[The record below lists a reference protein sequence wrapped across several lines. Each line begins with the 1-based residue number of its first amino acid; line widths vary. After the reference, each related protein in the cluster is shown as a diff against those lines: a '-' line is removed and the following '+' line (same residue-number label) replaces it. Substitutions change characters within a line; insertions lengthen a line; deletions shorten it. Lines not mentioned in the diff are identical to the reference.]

1 MMKNHVL
8 VDLETLAVG
17 HNAALL
23 SIGAVRFDN
32 NGLYETFYQNIDPLD
47 GIQQG
52 ARADQRTMD
61 WWKAQ
66 DPELQNL
73 TSADPKPLAISLA
86 KFTAWFT
93 QVPNS
98 YIWGFGP
105 SFDCAILED
114 NYKLCKLKTPWTY
127 RNERCGRTIVQ
138 FDPEKK
144 HKKQRKP
151 GHYEHH
157 ALYDAIYEAGQ
168 IVAVLKEFNLQLP

>member
-1 MMKNHVL
+1 MKNHVL
-8 VDLETLAVG
+8 IDLETLAVG

-47 GIQQG
+47 CLQKG
-52 ARADQRTMD
+52 ARADQRTME
-61 WWKAQ
+61 WWKSQ
-66 DPELQNL
+66 NVELQKLL
-73 TSADPKPLAISLA
+73 TIDQKPLAISLA
-86 KFTAWFT
+86 KFTSWFE
-93 QVPNS
+93 QVPQS

-114 NYKLCKLKTPWTY
+114 SYKLCSLKTPWNY
-127 RNERCGRTIVQ
+127 RTERCGRTIVQ
-138 FDPEKK
+138 FDAAGK
-144 HKKQRKP
+144 HKKTRRE

-168 IVAVLKEFNLQLP
+168 IVAVLKELKLQLP